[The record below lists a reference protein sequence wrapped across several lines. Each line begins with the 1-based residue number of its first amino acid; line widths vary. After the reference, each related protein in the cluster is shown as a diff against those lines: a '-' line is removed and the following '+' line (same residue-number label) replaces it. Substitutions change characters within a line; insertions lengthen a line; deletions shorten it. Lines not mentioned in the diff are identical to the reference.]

1 MPLAPRSAAAQSI
14 AGMLISRPF
23 ARAPISFTCCLLSL
37 GFEPRDA
44 LLKIFLR
51 CAGLQVMAPFGAG
64 ILLDAGVRCKRLTV
78 CAKGAPDRAVT
89 AVHIGLAQRASRAEL
104 CAFCE
109 CRRTAPGLLLCFAS
123 GLELPQLRA
132 SIAVATALRR
142 HVRSCSPRAAPHS
155 PCFACFV
162 QVSMSAIQ
170 RGAVG
175 RMACRFCLENSA

>member
-1 MPLAPRSAAAQSI
+1 MQACL
-14 AGMLISRPF
+14 SRPF

-109 CRRTAPGLLLCFAS
+109 CRRTAPGLLCCCCALRPALSCRSCVRPSRWRQRCA
-123 GLELPQLRA
+123 GTCAPAALVLHHTHPVLRA
-132 SIAVATALRR
+132 LC
-142 HVRSCSPRAAPHS
+142 RSR
-155 PCFACFV
+155 
-162 QVSMSAIQ
+162 
-170 RGAVG
+170 
-175 RMACRFCLENSA
+175 

>member
-1 MPLAPRSAAAQSI
+1 MSHDPMGGSSQSCTGQPRALQACV
-14 AGMLISRPF
+14 SRPF
-23 ARAPISFTCCLLSL
+23 ARAPMSFTCCLLSL

-51 CAGLQVMAPFGAG
+51 CAELQVMAPFGAG

-109 CRRTAPGLLLCFAS
+109 CRRTAPGLLCCCCALRPALSCRSCVRPSRWRQRCA
-123 GLELPQLRA
+123 GTCAPAALVLHHTHPVLRA
-132 SIAVATALRR
+132 LC
-142 HVRSCSPRAAPHS
+142 RSR
-155 PCFACFV
+155 
-162 QVSMSAIQ
+162 
-170 RGAVG
+170 
-175 RMACRFCLENSA
+175 

>member
-1 MPLAPRSAAAQSI
+1 MGGSSKLRWTAQSI
-14 AGMLISRPF
+14 AGMLKQAIRTRSNVIHLLPPF
-23 ARAPISFTCCLLSL
+23 PWI
-37 GFEPRDA
+37 EPRDA

-109 CRRTAPGLLLCFAS
+109 CRRTAPGLLCCCCALRPALSCRSCVRPSRWRQRCA
-123 GLELPQLRA
+123 GTCAPAALVLHHTHPVLRA
-132 SIAVATALRR
+132 LC
-142 HVRSCSPRAAPHS
+142 RSR
-155 PCFACFV
+155 
-162 QVSMSAIQ
+162 
-170 RGAVG
+170 
-175 RMACRFCLENSA
+175 